1 MHEASL
7 FSTSSLTFVVPC
19 LFDYSHSKGAR
30 WYLMMVL
37 ICTSLACQAPSS
49 VHGILHAGI
58 LEWAATPSSRRPPW
72 ARDQTHIS
80 SVSCIGRQVLCHQC
94 HLGSPVTSSVEHL
107 SMYLLAI
114 CLFVFFGK
122 MFSQICSFKTG
133 WLGDFCSW
141 VQWVLY
147 AFWILTHIRYMIYKF
162 FSNLVVCL
170 FILMVSFVIKK
181 IFSLM

>member
-72 ARDQTHIS
+72 ARDQT
-80 SVSCIGRQVLCHQC
+80 
-94 HLGSPVTSSVEHL
+94 
-107 SMYLLAI
+107 MYLLAI

-122 MFSQICSFKTG
+122 MFSQIGSFKTG